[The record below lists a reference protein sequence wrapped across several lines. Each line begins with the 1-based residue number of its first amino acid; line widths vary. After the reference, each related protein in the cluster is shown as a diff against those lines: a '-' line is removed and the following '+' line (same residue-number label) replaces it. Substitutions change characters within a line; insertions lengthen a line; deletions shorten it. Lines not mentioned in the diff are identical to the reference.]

1 MMRSALATVTQRRGN
16 RSRSTSLSSVPP
28 AKTSGEY
35 DRGLATLAASIIYK
49 SPLPSQA
56 GLPIYIVNAAA
67 FPDAYEVDYNALLPY
82 VLARLPEEDE
92 LISGTEY
99 EIIFFA
105 GGQPDGATTEK
116 SKGRALVGT
125 FKHTKCSAAP
135 RGRSCRSCILYT
147 HGHGCACLSTSLELS
162 SRQSSG
168 GRS

>member
-28 AKTSGEY
+28 AKNSGDF

-116 SKGRALVGT
+116 KQGPGVGW
-125 FKHTKCSAAP
+125 
-135 RGRSCRSCILYT
+135 
-147 HGHGCACLSTSLELS
+147 
-162 SRQSSG
+162 
-168 GRS
+168 